1 MASISDSNAVLE
13 KKRLLSQHHAVLTL
27 IHGQVVKP
35 TVSRYKWLDLCCGQG
50 QIIVNLEDNFN
61 MTLRGKIE
69 YHIHDINEEYL
80 RVTQKKAESL
90 SLYKV
95 EIFTSDIYS
104 FPKIIPSISTY
115 DFITLINAVHE
126 ISPSFFPVLFLEA
139 LLRLNPK
146 GTLYVYDMETI
157 NPPELG
163 AVSWTREEVQEITN
177 SILLSVASKN
187 YEPNVNRWNHSSCN
201 AWSFEIQKEFI
212 ISDEEIMSKK
222 SDILSQSGE
231 KIKELLIRKK
241 GNCEKALESYLKYGT
256 ETAEDEEKKRSLL
269 YDFYSLNR
277 IINS

>member
-35 TVSRYKWLDLCCGQG
+35 TVTRYKWLDLCCGQG

-61 MTLRGKIE
+61 VTLREKIE
-69 YHIHDINEEYL
+69 YHIQDINEEYL

-90 SLYKV
+90 SLNKV
-95 EIFTSDIYS
+95 QCFTTDIYS
-104 FPKIIPSISTY
+104 FPQIIPLSSKY

-126 ISPSFFPVLFLEA
+126 ISPIFFPVLFLEA
-139 LLRLNPK
+139 LLRLNQK

-157 NPPELG
+157 KPPELG
-163 AVSWTREEVQEITN
+163 AVSWTREEVQEIIN
-177 SILLSVASKN
+177 SILSFIAAEN
-187 YEPNVNRWNHSSCN
+187 YEPNVSRWNHSSCN
-201 AWSFEIQKEFI
+201 AWSFEVQKEFV
-212 ISDEEIMSKK
+212 ISDEEILKIRDAILAN
-222 SDILSQSGE
+222 SDK
-231 KIKELLIRKK
+231 KIKELLNRKK

-256 ETAEDEEKKRSLL
+256 ETAEDEEKKRNLL

-277 IINS
+277 IINL